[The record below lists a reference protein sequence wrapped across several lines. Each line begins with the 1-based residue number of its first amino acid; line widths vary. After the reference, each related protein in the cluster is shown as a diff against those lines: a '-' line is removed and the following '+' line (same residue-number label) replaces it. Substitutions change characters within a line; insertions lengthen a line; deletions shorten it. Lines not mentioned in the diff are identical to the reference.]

1 MTTKQSKIM
10 DEEINDTDTII
21 IELGVELSQEEYDEV
36 VASVVAFMN
45 ARWPQFSKNVFAKS

>member
-1 MTTKQSKIM
+1 M

>member
-1 MTTKQSKIM
+1 MN
-10 DEEINDTDTII
+10 EGDTIV
-21 IELGVELSQEEYDEV
+21 IELGVELSKDGYDEV